1 MKLQEWVRASGTRV
15 VVIFEGRDGAG
26 KGGTIKRITEY
37 LNPRVARIA
46 ALPAPTDRERGQWYY
61 QRYVAHLPAK
71 GEIVLFDRSWY
82 NRAGVEKVMG
92 FCTPQE
98 HELFLQQTPIFEQM
112 LIDDGILLRKYWFSV
127 SEDEQLRRF
136 KARRNDPVRQWKLS
150 PMDLESLYQVGG
162 LFTGQRRDDGPHR
175 HALQP
180 VVSRGIGYQ
189 EARAAQYDCASVV
202 HDRVSRCARDP
213 KSNCPITR
221 SGVGNYQRPPR
232 ELSTYVDDH
241 VATLMGSTPNDKL
254 ADSAALMRIYIPV
267 TLSMLQQLVA
277 DGSLRPVSGTA
288 FAVTP
293 KLREAYAEGDDDELG
308 EVALREAA
316 LASLRLLAGAAEDS
330 GQSGDDLPPRR
341 AVLVADVGDVTLR
354 PDLDDAV
361 VRIGAP
367 VTSDDVV
374 AAFVDN
380 AAAEAQVKAAVA
392 VVDAA
397 DLGDEDA
404 ELIVGDAQDHDLAW
418 YAVQELPFLLE
429 LL

>member
-1 MKLQEWVRASGTRV
+1 
-15 VVIFEGRDGAG
+15 
-26 KGGTIKRITEY
+26 
-37 LNPRVARIA
+37 
-46 ALPAPTDRERGQWYY
+46 
-61 QRYVAHLPAK
+61 
-71 GEIVLFDRSWY
+71 
-82 NRAGVEKVMG
+82 
-92 FCTPQE
+92 
-98 HELFLQQTPIFEQM
+98 
-112 LIDDGILLRKYWFSV
+112 
-127 SEDEQLRRF
+127 
-136 KARRNDPVRQWKLS
+136 
-150 PMDLESLYQVGG
+150 
-162 LFTGQRRDDGPHR
+162 
-175 HALQP
+175 
-180 VVSRGIGYQ
+180 
-189 EARAAQYDCASVV
+189 
-202 HDRVSRCARDP
+202 
-213 KSNCPITR
+213 
-221 SGVGNYQRPPR
+221 
-232 ELSTYVDDH
+232 
-241 VATLMGSTPNDKL
+241 
-254 ADSAALMRIYIPV
+254 MRIYIPA

-374 AAFVDN
+374 AAF
-380 AAAEAQVKAAVA
+380 
-392 VVDAA
+392 DAA

-404 ELIVGDAQDHDLAW
+404 ELTVGDAQDHALAW